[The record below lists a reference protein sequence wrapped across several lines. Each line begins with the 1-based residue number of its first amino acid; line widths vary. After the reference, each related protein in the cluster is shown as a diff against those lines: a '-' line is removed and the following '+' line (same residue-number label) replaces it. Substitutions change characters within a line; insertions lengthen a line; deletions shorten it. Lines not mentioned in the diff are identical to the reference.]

1 MSHGLDII
9 GGRGGEPGG
18 AVLNK
23 QRDAHDRADVG
34 RPEYRQSAPGGC
46 CFHGAVLRT
55 EWPEAGAAVND
66 SDMINSPLN
75 NTVYKNS
82 IIEPEL
88 HGKGNR
94 TRGNSGDAYLT
105 EQANNF
111 FLRQFQ
117 SGERV
122 SSRCWHK

>member
-1 MSHGLDII
+1 
-9 GGRGGEPGG
+9 
-18 AVLNK
+18 
-23 QRDAHDRADVG
+23 
-34 RPEYRQSAPGGC
+34 
-46 CFHGAVLRT
+46 
-55 EWPEAGAAVND
+55 VND

-82 IIEPEL
+82 IIEPES

-94 TRGNSGDAYLT
+94 TPGNSGDAYLT

-111 FLRQFQ
+111 LVRQFQ

-122 SSRCWHK
+122 SSRCGHQ